1 MIRRLAS
8 FACTLTLVACA
19 GRGMAPNAGPNPTVA
34 ASPTPPSAGGSLVR
48 ESFTFLPPPPS
59 STNAA
64 HHPLYV
70 TADIASVQI
79 TLDSVNGSAP
89 STNAPLSVTTNL
101 TITTCPCTVYGPSV
115 PPGSD
120 TFTLTAYDEPNASGN
135 LIATATPTYTIA
147 AGQANNENVTLNGVP
162 ARFSLS
168 FSGKAPDAGA
178 STTTTLSVTVF
189 DGDGNTIMG
198 TYANAVTLADSDT
211 SGATSIATS
220 GSDNPPANGLLSSND
235 SAMLTYTGLAIPPAT
250 ITATAKSATGSGSYA
265 PALQPITVTTSDV
278 QNPNYI
284 GVDLYATSGAG
295 STATFSASEVGW
307 TNAPYNQSFTATANG
322 CSSVATVAPASGTSF
337 TATVVGAPTA
347 GTCTLTLA
355 DGSGQTQSVTLAYTQ
370 FTYTGGAQSI
380 IVPAGVASVAIA
392 AYGAQGAA
400 NAAAGGDGGE
410 AQGTFTVAVG
420 QTLYVFAGGEGS
432 GVGSGSGGGYNGGG
446 AGVFGGG
453 GGGASDVRFVNNL
466 IASRAIVGG
475 GGGGGGFDTG
485 TTGGNGGG
493 TSGSAGGNGTGG
505 GFGGGGGTQTA
516 GGGASFFAQPGGIA
530 YGGYADNTSDGGGGG
545 GGYYGGGGGST
556 TGGGGGGSSYVDGAA
571 TSASTTSG
579 VQSGNGLVILIW

>member
-1 MIRRLAS
+1 
-8 FACTLTLVACA
+8 
-19 GRGMAPNAGPNPTVA
+19 MAPTLGPTSTVA
-34 ASPTPPSAGGSLVR
+34 ASATPPQGGSAGLVR

-79 TLDSVNGSAP
+79 TLDSVNGNAP
-89 STNAPLSVTTNL
+89 STGAPLSVTTNL
-101 TITTCPCTVYGPSV
+101 TITACPCTVYGPGV

-168 FSGKAPDAGA
+168 FAGKAPSAGA
-178 STTTTLSVTVF
+178 PTTITLLVTVF

-198 TYANAVTLADSDT
+198 SYANAVTLADSDT

-220 GSDNPPANGLLSSND
+220 GSDNPPANELLSSND
-235 SAMLTYTGLAIPPAT
+235 SATVTYSGLAIVPAT
-250 ITATAKSATGSGSYA
+250 ITATAKSATGSVSFA
-265 PALQPITVTTSDV
+265 PVLQPITIITSDA
-278 QNPNYI
+278 QNPSFA

-295 STATFSASEVGW
+295 STGTFSASEVGW
-307 TNAPYNQSFTATANG
+307 TNAPYNQSFAATAASG
-322 CSSVATVAPASGTSF
+322 CSSIATVAPASGTSF
-337 TATVVGAPTA
+337 TATVAGAPTA

-380 IVPAGVASVAIA
+380 IVPAGVTSVAIT

-410 AQGTFTVAVG
+410 AQGTFTVTVG
-420 QTLYVFAGGEGS
+420 QTLYVFAGGQGS

-446 AGVFGGG
+446 AGFFGGG
-453 GGGASDVRFVNNL
+453 GGGASDVRFGNNL
-466 IASRAIVGG
+466 IPSRAIVGG

-530 YGGYADNTSDGGGGG
+530 YGGYADSTSDGGGGG

-556 TGGGGGGSSYVDGAA
+556 TGGGGGGSSYIDLAA
-571 TSASTTSG
+571 ISGSTTSG